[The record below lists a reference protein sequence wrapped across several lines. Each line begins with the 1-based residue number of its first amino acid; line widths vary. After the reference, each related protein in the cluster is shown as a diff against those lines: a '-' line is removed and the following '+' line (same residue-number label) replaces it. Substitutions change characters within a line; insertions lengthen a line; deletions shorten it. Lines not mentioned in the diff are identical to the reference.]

1 MQNTIESQRKK
12 IKQYLQAGKAI
23 TPIDALKKFGCFRL
37 GARIW
42 ELRKLEK
49 LPIKT
54 KMIDVKGK
62 RVAEYAI
69 STHN

>member
-62 RVAEYAI
+62 GLQ
-69 STHN
+69 SML

>member
-12 IKQYLQAGKAI
+12 IKQHLQAGKTI

-37 GARIW
+37 GACIW
-42 ELRKLEK
+42 ELRVLEK
-49 LPIKT
+49 LPIAT
-54 KMIDVKGK
+54 KMIEVKGK

-69 STHN
+69 Q